1 MHRWRTDLFRHL
13 LHGLEVEL
21 RVIEQRQLHLLAHR
35 RHVSLVE
42 QKLGR
47 AAPAIAALGVRQ
59 FQHVVCGLTNRAQDG
74 TAPDRERLG
83 ELLPE
88 YVEGGI
94 CPR

>member
-1 MHRWRTDLFRHL
+1 MFRHL

-21 RVIEQRQLHLLAHR
+21 RVEQRQLHLLAHR
-35 RHVSLVE
+35 GHVSLVE

-47 AAPAIAALGVRQ
+47 AAPAIAALGVRR
-59 FQHVVCGLTNRAQDG
+59 FKRVVCGLTNRAQDG

>member
-35 RHVSLVE
+35 GHVSLAE

-59 FQHVVCGLTNRAQDG
+59 FQFAASPIVRRTGPPRIGSGWVSFCR
-74 TAPDRERLG
+74 R
-83 ELLPE
+83 
-88 YVEGGI
+88 YVEGGV

>member
-1 MHRWRTDLFRHL
+1 MFRHL

-35 RHVSLVE
+35 GHVSLVE

-59 FQHVVCGLTNRAQDG
+59 FQRVVCGPPIVRRTG
-74 TAPDRERLG
+74 PPPDRERLG

-88 YVEGGI
+88 VRGGRRLSKI
-94 CPR
+94 E

>member
-1 MHRWRTDLFRHL
+1 MFRHL

-21 RVIEQRQLHLLAHR
+21 RVIEQRQLHLLAHH

-47 AAPAIAALGVRQ
+47 AAPAIAALGVRHSK
-59 FQHVVCGLTNRAQDG
+59 HVVCGLTNRAQDG

-88 YVEGGI
+88 VRGGRRLSKI
-94 CPR
+94 E

>member
-1 MHRWRTDLFRHL
+1 MFRHL

-35 RHVSLVE
+35 GHVSLAE

-59 FQHVVCGLTNRAQDG
+59 FQFAASPIVRRTGPP
-74 TAPDRERLG
+74 PDRERLG

-88 YVEGGI
+88 VRGGRQLPKI
-94 CPR
+94 V

>member
-1 MHRWRTDLFRHL
+1 LFRHL
-13 LHGLEVEL
+13 LDGLEVEL

-35 RHVSLVE
+35 GHVSLVE

-47 AAPAIAALGVRQ
+47 AAPAIAAPGVQ
-59 FQHVVCGLTNRAQDG
+59 QLQHVVCGLTNRAQDG

>member
-1 MHRWRTDLFRHL
+1 MFRHL

-35 RHVSLVE
+35 GHVSLAE

-59 FQHVVCGLTNRAQDG
+59 FQRVVCGPPIVRRTG
-74 TAPDRERLG
+74 P
-83 ELLPE
+83 
-88 YVEGGI
+88 
-94 CPR
+94 PRIGSGWVSFLARYAAGNMPLI